1 MNFIPDIHFRSKEE
15 KNTPEWFLECLR
27 FFYHHG
33 GAVSLLEGK
42 NVAEIEGYSS
52 GSQDMTPYKRMFR
65 SLRKQQKKKGRDF
78 MSADKG
84 YLDAMDFE
92 PFAILSTPINSA
104 VTTVQKLP
112 IEVTCTAVDGLAMDK
127 VEKDKERLRNKR
139 IFEQDTASLAA
150 KLNIEKIDVGG
161 VQNNASGVDELPMGL
176 DPEDAD
182 DQDLYF
188 KMLYRL
194 RPESAFETLLESEA
208 YIKKVQMIKDLEI
221 RDQLK
226 WGVSCHRSFKSD
238 TTGLPDIEYTHP
250 ANVFMPYSV
259 LQDFS
264 DVPFY
269 YILKNATISEL
280 YNYCGSKFQNIQAF
294 EGYLNKYGSE
304 NNIAIP
310 KVGDWATHTIT
321 IGYFEWRSVDFMNLD
336 HFIDSKGKENWRI
349 HPDQSKIKK
358 EKNIDQI
365 YSQQTYGCYWL
376 PNSDLV
382 YNIGPVEGTKKDK
395 GMEVFS
401 NYTLHTY
408 RSQLKSPVELAI
420 PECKSAQRAWLKLQH
435 LVIKSKPPGAYVDIK
450 YMRSALETLNE
461 SDDAKKTMTD
471 LLNMFFEDNVMLG
484 DTEMFNGKNDGNFK
498 PFERIVGGLDKEAA
512 FGYME
517 TIKASIQ
524 SVARITGINDQVT
537 GAAPT
542 PEGLVGLQKLLIQQS
557 VNAIYY
563 LIVAI
568 KEQYSKLYNHW
579 AQVSQSAIAGGG
591 RPKEAILRMIGEQKV
606 AIIEGLNEIPLHQFV
621 IKVEVTQRELER
633 ETLQRALREGKQQG
647 IFNAADEFIINR
659 IQNPKDAFSY
669 LMIRE
674 KKAKQELAKQQQM
687 MAQVPQQVEQQKG
700 QNLLQ
705 LEQAK
710 TQGEIMKIQ
719 AQGKRDVDVEV
730 ALHRLGLNASDLT
743 FQQKRILQQERGQ
756 QQLDKSIQTQ
766 TQKANLEA
774 QKA

>member
-15 KNTPEWFLECLR
+15 KATPEWFLECSK
-27 FFYHHG
+27 FFYHNG
-33 GAVSLLEGK
+33 GAKSLLHGK
-42 NVAEIEGYSS
+42 DIAEVEGYSS
-52 GSQDMTPYKRMFR
+52 GNQDMEPFKKMFR
-65 SLRKQQKKKGRDF
+65 SLVKRERKKQGN
-78 MSADKG
+78 MVTDKG

-92 PFAILSTPINSA
+92 PFSILSTPINSA

-112 IEVTCTAVDGLAMDK
+112 IEVTCTAVDGLARDK
-127 VEKDKERLRNKR
+127 MEKDKERLRNKR
-139 IFEQDTASLAA
+139 LFEKDTVELAA

-182 DQDLYF
+182 DQELYF

-226 WGVSCHRSFKSD
+226 WGISCHRSFKSD
-238 TTGLPDIEYTHP
+238 TTGLPDVEYVHP
-250 ANVFMPYSV
+250 ANVNMPYSHM
-259 LQDFS
+259 QDS
-264 DVPFY
+264 NDVPFY
-269 YILKNATISEL
+269 YITKSATISEL
-280 YNYCGSKFQNIQAF
+280 YNYCGSKFTSKEDFQ
-294 EGYLNKYGSE
+294 GYLAKWGS
-304 NNIAIP
+304 NNNVTVPAI
-310 KVGDWATHTIT
+310 GDWQTHTMT
-321 IGYFEWRSVDFMNLD
+321 ILYIEFKSVDYMNLD
-336 HFIDSKGKENWRI
+336 HFMDSKGKENWRI
-349 HPDQSKIKK
+349 HPDQSYIKK
-358 EKNIDQI
+358 EKNIEQI

-382 YNIGPVEGTKKDK
+382 YNYGPVEGTKKDK
-395 GMEVFS
+395 GMEVFA

-408 RSQLKSPVELAI
+408 RSQPKSPVELAI
-420 PECKSAQRAWLKLQH
+420 PECKSVQRAWLKLQH
-435 LVIKSKPPGAYVDIK
+435 LIIKSKPPGAYLDLK
-450 YMRSALETLNE
+450 FLRSALETLEETN
-461 SDDAKKTMTD
+461 AKKTMTD
-471 LLNMFFEDNVMLG
+471 LLNMFFEDNVMIG
-484 DTEMFNGKNDGNFK
+484 DTAKFNGKNDANFK
-498 PFERIVGGLDKEAA
+498 PFEKIAGGLDRDAA
-512 FGYME
+512 FGYFE
-517 TIKASIQ
+517 TIAKGIQ

-633 ETLQRALREGKQQG
+633 ETLQRALRDGKTQG
-647 IFNAADEFIINR
+647 VFNAADEFIINR
-659 IQNPKDAFSY
+659 IQNPKDAFAY

-674 KKAKQELAKQQQM
+674 KKAKQEKAKQAQM
-687 MAQVPQQVEQQKG
+687 MAQIPQQVEQQKG

-743 FQQKRILQQERGQ
+743 FQQKRILQSERGQ
-756 QQLDKSIQTQ
+756 QQLDKSIQTAE
-766 TQKANLEA
+766 QKANLEA
-774 QKA
+774 QAV